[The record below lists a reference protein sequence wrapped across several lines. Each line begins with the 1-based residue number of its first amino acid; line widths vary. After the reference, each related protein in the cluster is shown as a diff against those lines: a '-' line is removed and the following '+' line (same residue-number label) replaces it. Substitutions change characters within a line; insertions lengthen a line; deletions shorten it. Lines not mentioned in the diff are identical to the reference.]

1 MRTLLPTDLFRFE
14 QVLAVELSPDG
25 EWLAYEWVRAGDSGK
40 VKAVTIFRQTRTDIW
55 IVRVSGGTPTQ
66 ITSGAKTATGFFHPM
81 WAPDGERLAFLS
93 IKEEEIRLWI
103 WEKATGSLLQVSN
116 LGVYYPL
123 FPPSFCAWI
132 SSEHIASLMWPEGS
146 LERGRLQAED
156 TRPGFYAAQH
166 WRASWSG
173 ETVTADVLDSG
184 TQPPRHAKALAVVD
198 VRRGKTE
205 IIAELNWGFAKLSPD
220 LRYLATFRHEEVF
233 GDGATKTNPTYFEFS
248 SLIYSLGATM
258 QVFDL
263 RKREFLH
270 EPVAVNDREYRS
282 LRWSP
287 TGAEFALF
295 GSTEGSPQMNERSIL
310 LYDLKEGRLSEIASV
325 GGRIKEFTW
334 SGVGDLLAF
343 VEPSNSDEGNGR
355 ADWWRIDDPGNWDLL
370 TEEMEAAPVRLVPGL
385 GAELI
390 GVANGDLWSIDPRS
404 GKVRNLT
411 ARFECRISGITWAM
425 EKGHQDLSDVH
436 CIVSAEDTEE
446 DELLLLKIGSEGI
459 VEKNSV
465 LKPVKDAH
473 IRTYSPINETA
484 VFRANNSTGTY
495 LWAVAK
501 GEDAVD
507 DATQLVETNR
517 WLREVESGEV
527 RQFEYR
533 HLDGGK
539 LSGWVILPPDYT
551 EGRSYPTITDVYAGF
566 VYGDRRPSGT
576 YINRPHSVANLQ
588 LLAARGY
595 AVLLPSMPLP
605 GYSES
610 GPMKED
616 PYLELSKG
624 VLPAVDHLIEM
635 GIADEDRLGL
645 IGHSYGGYSV
655 YGLITQTDRFK
666 AAVASA
672 GISNLVS
679 NYGTFDVRT
688 RYGHMSAQRA
698 GLALWSE
705 AGQGRMGVPPWE
717 DMDRYVRNSPLTYV
731 ERVKTPILI
740 IHGDQD
746 PVPIQQAEEFFTAL
760 LRQGKRARFARYFG
774 ESHIIKGRANVLHR
788 WNLTFEWFDEYLAE

>member
-40 VKAVTIFRQTRTDIW
+40 VKAITTFRQTRTDIW
-55 IVRVSGGTPTQ
+55 IVRVGGGTPTQ
-66 ITSGAKTATGFFHPM
+66 ITSGAETATGFFHPM

-116 LGVYYPL
+116 LGVDCISSPN
-123 FPPSFCAWI
+123 FCAWI

-156 TRPGFYAAQH
+156 TRPGSYAAQH

-173 ETVTADVLDSG
+173 ETVTADVIDSG
-184 TQPPRHAKALAVVD
+184 TQPPRHAKALAVID

-233 GDGATKTNPTYFEFS
+233 GDGATKTNPSYAEFS
-248 SLIYSLGATM
+248 SFFNSLGATM

-270 EPVAVNDREYRS
+270 EPVVVNDREYRS
-282 LRWSP
+282 LLWSP
-287 TGAEFALF
+287 RGAEFALF
-295 GSTEGSPQMNERSIL
+295 GSTEGPPQMNERSIL
-310 LYDLKEGRLSEIASV
+310 LYDLKEGRLSEIASA
-325 GGRIKEFTW
+325 GRRIKEFTW

-355 ADWWRIDDPGNWDLL
+355 ADWWRIEDPDKWEIL
-370 TEEMEAAPVRLVPGL
+370 TKDMEAAPIRLVPAL

-411 ARFECRISGITWAM
+411 ARFECKISGITWAM

-459 VEKNSV
+459 VEKSSV

-507 DATQLVETNR
+507 EATQLVETNT
-517 WLREVESGEV
+517 WLRKVESGEV

-539 LSGWVILPPDYT
+539 LRGWVILPPEYT
-551 EGRSYPTITDVYAGF
+551 EGRSYPTITSVYAGF
-566 VYGDRRPSGT
+566 VYGDRRPSVT
-576 YINRPHSVANLQ
+576 YMNQAHSVTNLQ

-610 GPMKED
+610 GPTKED

-672 GISNLVS
+672 GVTNLIS

-688 RYGHMSAQRA
+688 RYGHMREPRA
-698 GLALWSE
+698 GWMTWTE

-788 WNLTFEWFDEYLAE
+788 WNLTFEWFDEYLSK